1 MIIFY
6 KNWFLRKKEQWIL
19 KNVHAIQLR
28 KWNEFSCRQQSFS
41 FTETGNLIKKLS
53 GNINPYD
60 VFTLFVDDEII
71 DLLVLLET
79 NRYAEQKLNKSE
91 LAPSSRMHKWTR
103 TNCEFIV

>member
-1 MIIFY
+1 M
-6 KNWFLRKKEQWIL
+6 KKKEKWIL
-19 KNVHAIQLR
+19 KKVHAIQLR
-28 KWNEFSCRQQSFS
+28 KWNEFSYRQQSFS
-41 FTETGNLIKKLS
+41 FIETGNLIKKLP

-91 LAPSSRMHKWTR
+91 LIPSSRMHKLTR